1 MYDIS
6 SLNRLVH
13 DARQHAGQ
21 TQREFANRVG
31 TSQSAI
37 AKLEMGD
44 ANPTVDTLARCADAA
59 GSALQLTLV
68 PRPVTDAV
76 VELYKRDV
84 DRTLLREN
92 LRRSVHE
99 RLQSLGEWQ
108 GDLAAMR
115 YAVSHARPK

>member
-1 MYDIS
+1 MYEIS

-59 GSALQLTLV
+59 GLALQLTLV
-68 PRPVTDAV
+68 PRPVTDVVWNGVKPVFELVTALGHRPTRERVAV
-76 VELYKRDV
+76 DDV
-84 DRTLLREN
+84 GTAP
-92 LRRSVHE
+92 
-99 RLQSLGEWQ
+99 G
-108 GDLAAMR
+108 
-115 YAVSHARPK
+115 P